1 MGELLL
7 TVFIVV
13 LLWGGRFPRVGL
25 CSVTGFTFWASYDA
39 GSRVVLAAGA
49 IDTTTVA
56 ALLVLVVLGGIFP
69 SMDVFA
75 IFEDRTLEQ
84 PAISPRYALITL
96 AFLVAGLATGAL
108 ASTAWRA

>member
-25 CSVTGFTFWASYDA
+25 CTVTGFTFWASYDT

-49 IDTTTVA
+49 IDTTTVV
-56 ALLVLVVLGGIFP
+56 ALFVLVMLGGIFP

-75 IFEDRTLEQ
+75 IFEDKTLE
-84 PAISPRYALITL
+84 PAISPKCALITL